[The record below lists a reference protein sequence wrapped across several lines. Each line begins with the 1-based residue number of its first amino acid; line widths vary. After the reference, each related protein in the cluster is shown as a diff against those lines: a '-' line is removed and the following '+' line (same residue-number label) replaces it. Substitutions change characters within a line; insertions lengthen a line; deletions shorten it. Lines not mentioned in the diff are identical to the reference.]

1 MAIIAWEIDR
11 VELVAAYWYD
21 PLLNLLGFD
30 MSRVPEGS
38 KREFV
43 WLNMPSSLAGFAVL
57 AAIALAG
64 YAVYWLYRREND
76 VCSKAGKLLLATI
89 RTIVLLI
96 LAIILLDPAVIYVQE
111 RTIHPT
117 IALLRDGSR
126 SMATADGVSDP
137 ALAKRVASAT
147 GMATEQ
153 VGVENPTR
161 ASILDK
167 AFAKDQFEFLKG
179 LQQKARVKISDFA
192 DEVQQ
197 RESRPSLTAEKKTA
211 ANEKDAAEAMT
222 APVALQA
229 DGKGTDIGLAI
240 REGIASET
248 PSALILFTDGQQT
261 APTDPR
267 DAAREAKEKGVPIF
281 AVGMGDSR
289 RPRNLRVASVYAR
302 PRVWQG
308 EPFEIEAAIIG
319 QGMEARQLK
328 VELVEF
334 KLGESDAVPA
344 PDSGTVV
351 ATQDVSITEGDSR
364 VSAAFSHRV
373 AQSGR
378 YQYAVRV
385 EPFPEEQNQDDNQ
398 MNSIVVRCLSR
409 ERIKVLVISGGP
421 TWDYIGLE
429 KLLLRE
435 RNMLVSCW
443 LQTLEEGRSQ
453 QGTLPITR
461 LPMERAELF
470 EYDAILLLDPNPA
483 DFDEAWINLLEE
495 FCKKHS
501 GGVLYMAGPKY
512 SGQFLTNE
520 RTGKI
525 TELLPVRFED
535 VGALEVQSL
544 LSTNRTPWPLRVTA
558 ANADHPVLSFYS
570 DRRENLSRWESL
582 PGIFWSFPCEQARPT
597 TQVLLEHTDPTLRNS
612 FGARPMMVAGRAGA
626 GHTLYL
632 GFQGVWRWRQAGRQ
646 AEFFD
651 RFWIQSIR
659 HLAEGRS
666 LEGQR
671 RGVVRTDRE
680 RYEVGDRV
688 SITAELKSTDFQP
701 LSVPSVEGVI
711 RAGEKEG
718 GGRTIPV
725 KLTPIANRP
734 GAYEA
739 SATALAAGI
748 QTITLKMPVGAEGP
762 TEGGETI
769 EAAFSVELPSIETAQ
784 VWLDKPRLVEIAE
797 ASGGKYFE
805 IDQLSDLVAA
815 IPDRTETVEV
825 RSQPE
830 HLWSLRGTL
839 IALVSLLGLEWMLRK
854 RFRLL

>member
-1 MAIIAWEIDR
+1 M
-11 VELVAAYWYD
+11 ELVAAYWYD

-30 MSRVPEGS
+30 MSRVPPDS

-43 WLNMPSSLAGFAVL
+43 WLNMPGSLGGFAVL
-57 AAIALAG
+57 AAIALVG
-64 YAVYWLYRREND
+64 LAVFWLYRRENE
-76 VCSKAGKLLLATI
+76 VCTKAGKLILATI
-89 RTIVLLI
+89 RTVVLLI

-117 IALLRDGSR
+117 IALLRDASR
-126 SMATADGVSDP
+126 SMTTADGASDP
-137 ALAKRVASAT
+137 AIAKRVAAAT
-147 GMATEQ
+147 GMSTEQ
-153 VGVENPTR
+153 VAVEAPTR
-161 ASILDK
+161 AAILDK
-167 AFAKDQFEFLKG
+167 ALAKDQFEFLKG
-179 LQQKARVKISDFA
+179 LQHKARVKIMDFA
-192 DEVQQ
+192 DEVHQ
-197 RESRPSLTAEKKTA
+197 RESRASLTDDKKPA
-211 ANEKDAAEAMT
+211 AKDKPEDAALT
-222 APVALQA
+222 APVALKA
-229 DGKGTDIGLAI
+229 DGKSTDIALAI

-248 PSALILFTDGQQT
+248 PSALIIVTDGQHT
-261 APTDPR
+261 SPNDPR

-281 AVGMGDSR
+281 TVGIGDAR

-319 QGMEARQLK
+319 QGMEARQVK

-344 PDSGTVV
+344 ADSGAVV
-351 ATQDVSITEGDSR
+351 ASQDVSITEGDSR
-364 VSAAFSHRV
+364 VSANFSHKV
-373 AQSGR
+373 SQSGR
-378 YQYAVRV
+378 YQYAIRI
-385 EPFPEEQNQDDNQ
+385 EPFAEEQNQDDNQ

-409 ERIKVLVISGGP
+409 ERIKVLLISGGP
-421 TWDYIGLE
+421 SWDYVGLE

-453 QGTLPITR
+453 QGTMPITR

-470 EYDAILLLDPNPA
+470 EYDAIILLDPNPA
-483 DFDEAWINLLEE
+483 DFDEAWITLLEE

-525 TELLPVRFED
+525 KDLLPVRFED
-535 VGALEVQSL
+535 VSALEVQSL

-582 PGIFWSFPCEQARPT
+582 PGIFWSFPCEQAKPT
-597 TQVLLEHTDPTLRNS
+597 TQILLEHTDPTLRNS
-612 FGARPMMVAGRAGA
+612 FGARPMMVAGRAGV

-651 RFWIQSIR
+651 RFWVQSIR

-688 SITAELKSTDFQP
+688 SITAELKSADFHP
-701 LSVPSVEGVI
+701 LAVPSIEGVI
-711 RAGEKEG
+711 RAGDKEG
-718 GGRTIPV
+718 GGRTIPI
-725 KLTPIANRP
+725 KLVPIQNRP

-739 SATALAAGI
+739 TSIAIAPGV
-748 QTITLKMPVGAEGP
+748 QTVSLKMPASAENA
-762 TEGGETI
+762 TEGNDNI

-784 VWLDKPRLVEIAE
+784 VWLDRPRLVEIAE
-797 ASGGKYFE
+797 TSGGKYFE
-805 IDQLSDLVAA
+805 IDELGALLAS
-815 IPDRTETVEV
+815 IPDRTESVEV

>member
-1 MAIIAWEIDR
+1 MASKPRRPTLATPHAKPKRKASRSLPSAWATP
-11 VELVAAYWYD
+11 VV
-21 PLLNLLGFD
+21 
-30 MSRVPEGS
+30 
-38 KREFV
+38 RETFA
-43 WLNMPSSLAGFAVL
+43 SLA
-57 AAIALAG
+57 
-64 YAVYWLYRREND
+64 
-76 VCSKAGKLLLATI
+76 CT
-89 RTIVLLI
+89 
-96 LAIILLDPAVIYVQE
+96 PA
-111 RTIHPT
+111 R
-117 IALLRDGSR
+117 
-126 SMATADGVSDP
+126 
-137 ALAKRVASAT
+137 
-147 GMATEQ
+147 
-153 VGVENPTR
+153 
-161 ASILDK
+161 
-167 AFAKDQFEFLKG
+167 
-179 LQQKARVKISDFA
+179 
-192 DEVQQ
+192 
-197 RESRPSLTAEKKTA
+197 
-211 ANEKDAAEAMT
+211 
-222 APVALQA
+222 
-229 DGKGTDIGLAI
+229 
-240 REGIASET
+240 
-248 PSALILFTDGQQT
+248 
-261 APTDPR
+261 
-267 DAAREAKEKGVPIF
+267 
-281 AVGMGDSR
+281 
-289 RPRNLRVASVYAR
+289 
-302 PRVWQG
+302 RVWQG

-344 PDSGTVV
+344 PDSGNRRRD
-351 ATQDVSITEGDSR
+351 AEMFSITEGDSR

-461 LPMERAELF
+461 LPMELRRALRIRRDSPFGSQSGRLRRSLDQPARRVLQETLRRRSLHGRSQ
-470 EYDAILLLDPNPA
+470 ILRPVP
-483 DFDEAWINLLEE
+483 
-495 FCKKHS
+495 H
-501 GGVLYMAGPKY
+501 
-512 SGQFLTNE
+512 Q
-520 RTGKI
+520 RTHGKNYRAPPRP
-525 TELLPVRFED
+525 LRRRRR
-535 VGALEVQSL
+535 LEVQSL

-805 IDQLSDLVAA
+805 IDQLTDLVAA